1 MATQAP
7 FPEPQNLW
15 SKPSQTLAHEALH
28 LCPPPTLS
36 SAGSPD
42 HLPLSDLLPSRLF
55 PLQHVSRAAWVSY
68 DALALPGGH
77 RQATCSHKLTHIGD
91 RGVCCHVTC
100 VLVYICT
107 CVYITCI
114 CVYLLVCV
122 PVLCLC
128 QFLVLLYVYLYL
140 CFVCI
145 CICIYRSVCVFWCVC
160 VCVCAYA
167 CVCMDVYVCA
177 CICMYVH
184 VSICV
189 SVWTRGLRRRLWVE
203 FGPESCLVWPSQY
216 FQHLEPTFKIRIF
229 HIKIQLSS
237 FS

>member
-1 MATQAP
+1 MWPVALGGLPLALLPSGEEQTGQAGSGRGRVGSWP
-7 FPEPQNLW
+7 PKL
-15 SKPSQTLAHEALH
+15 PSQSLRTCGPNPPRPWHTRPFTCAP
-28 LCPPPTLS
+28 PPPTLS

-55 PLQHVSRAAWVSY
+55 PLQHASRAAWVSY

-167 CVCMDVYVCA
+167 CVYTDVYVCA

-184 VSICV
+184 VCLFV
-189 SVWTRGLRRRLWVE
+189 CLC
-203 FGPESCLVWPSQY
+203 GPVV
-216 FQHLEPTFKIRIF
+216 
-229 HIKIQLSS
+229 
-237 FS
+237 